1 MAVVKKASRFALICL
16 LSSSF
21 AVTAMPKPAYAM
33 DKKVLVMFRTAGYG
47 AGAGLLVGAAT
58 WTMGIGTSRNL
69 MVGASLGLYAGILFG
84 VYILATQEE
93 PVGRPESPWRP
104 KRPVGPE
111 DWKNEPQDDMSRVRP
126 ATLERRLTF
135 AQTPAAAVWTPVIS
149 VSF

>member
-1 MAVVKKASRFALICL
+1 
-16 LSSSF
+16 
-21 AVTAMPKPAYAM
+21 M

-69 MVGASLGLYAGILFG
+69 MMGASFGLYAGILFG

-93 PVGRPESPWRP
+93 PAGKPESPWRP

-135 AQTPAAAVWTPVIS
+135 AVAPTAAVWTRVNS

>member
-1 MAVVKKASRFALICL
+1 MVIAKKVFRFGLVCL
-16 LSSSF
+16 LAASF
-21 AVTAMPKPAYAM
+21 MIAATPKPARAM
-33 DKKVLVMFRTAGYG
+33 DRKVLLMFKTAGYG

-93 PVGRPESPWRP
+93 PVGKPENPWKPR
-104 KRPVGPE
+104 RPVGPE
-111 DWKNEPQDDMSRVRP
+111 DWRNEPQDDMSRVSP

-135 AQTPAAAVWTPVIS
+135 AQAPAALAWTPLVS
-149 VSF
+149 VTF